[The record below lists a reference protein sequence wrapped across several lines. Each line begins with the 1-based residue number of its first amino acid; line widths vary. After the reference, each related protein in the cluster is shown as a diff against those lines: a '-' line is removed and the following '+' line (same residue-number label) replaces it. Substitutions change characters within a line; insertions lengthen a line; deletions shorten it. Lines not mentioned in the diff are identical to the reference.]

1 MATILKGLMD
11 AAKPNLA
18 TFLRY
23 AKAEL
28 TPPSPRDIGRVRE
41 GINDIVCGAKNGRW
55 KELTVKEAWLNTLVA
70 TEVACWFFVGEVI
83 GRGHFV
89 GYKFPNE
96 H

>member
-1 MATILKGLMD
+1 MATILKGFVN

-28 TPPSPRDIGRVRE
+28 TPPSPRDMGRISE
-41 GINDIVCGAKNGRW
+41 GFSDIVNGARCGRW

-70 TEVACWFFVGEVI
+70 TEVGLWFFVGEVI
-83 GRGHFV
+83 GRGHFM
-89 GYKFPNE
+89 GYKFPRD
-96 H
+96 